1 MYAPRLPEGRGL
13 AAGAPLPRGKGP
25 HAGIMVDSDHADIS
39 NAYTILSNIQGFD
52 SFHLGP
58 TSSPDEITR
67 AFQTQSLI
75 WHPEKNPGDPQALA
89 VFRRMQQAYT
99 LLMDT
104 PSRAELDS
112 RPQSTG
118 TAAPGSAEQ
127 LSAEDLGAPPPTARP
142 FSFVDKAPQPQTPA
156 GRAGLAR
163 GDAVLRLGTDSVVKR
178 ALAAV
183 PLAARAT
190 LALAHGGLLGLGRA
204 GAAWALQCSPEAS
217 PRRCSK
223 ARASLLA
230 MQATRRS

>member
-1 MYAPRLPEGRGL
+1 M
-13 AAGAPLPRGKGP
+13 
-25 HAGIMVDSDHADIS
+25 DSDNVNVG
-39 NAYTILSNIQGFD
+39 NAYTILTNIQGFD

-58 TSSPDEITR
+58 ASSTEEITR

-75 WHPEKNPGDPQALA
+75 WHPEKNPRDVQALA
-89 VFRRMQQAYT
+89 VFQRMQQAYA

-112 RPQSTG
+112 RQQSTG

-127 LSAEDLGAPPPTARP
+127 LPAEDLGAPPPTARP

-163 GDAVLRLGTDSVVKR
+163 GDAVLRLGTGGLVKR

-183 PLAARAT
+183 PLAARAA
-190 LALAHGGLLGLGRA
+190 LALAHGGLLGSWAELGPRGPCSAALEPLRGAAPKHGPHFRPCRRCIAAEGRA
-204 GAAWALQCSPEAS
+204 GAAAGQHP
-217 PRRCSK
+217 PT
-223 ARASLLA
+223 RAGGGH
-230 MQATRRS
+230 

>member
-1 MYAPRLPEGRGL
+1 MYAPRGRGSRSGGGRR
-13 AAGAPLPRGKGP
+13 ALPRGKERG
-25 HAGIMVDSDHADIS
+25 GIMVDSDHADIS

-58 TSSPDEITR
+58 TSSPDEIKR

-75 WHPEKNPGDPQALA
+75 WHPEKNPGDPQAQA

-118 TAAPGSAEQ
+118 TAAPGSTEQ
-127 LSAEDLGAPPPTARP
+127 LPAEDLGAPPPTARP

-163 GDAVLRLGTDSVVKR
+163 GDAVLRLGTGSVVKTGPGSGTTCGSSR
-178 ALAAV
+178 
-183 PLAARAT
+183 PRSCT
-190 LALAHGGLLGLGRA
+190 PRPSGLGQSWGRVGPA
-204 GAAWALQCSPEAS
+204 VQP
-217 PRRCSK
+217 
-223 ARASLLA
+223 
-230 MQATRRS
+230 